1 TLFDRGYI
9 IERGGRLIAT
19 KKGKAVYS
27 FLSQMFQKYISEEL
41 TRKLEEEMDMVE
53 RGEADYQELLRRLHD
68 EVMEI
73 KKTQIVVG

>member
-1 TLFDRGYI
+1 
-9 IERGGRLIAT
+9 LIAT
-19 KKGKAVYS
+19 KKGKAVYN

-53 RGEADYQELLRRLHD
+53 RGEADYQELLRRLYD

-73 KKTQIVVG
+73 KKTQIAVG